1 MALAV
6 FICAFASLALLA
18 APAAAQTPALTVSLF
33 AKSNTCNAGASPR
46 SIATGSLVVAPGC
59 TAYGAS
65 SSRALALIAGASPPQ
80 YTYSIFL
87 TSSSCAGFPDIGFA
101 NVPADGTTCVVNTVG
116 IAAIPAGSASVLI
129 VVVPSTVFATV
140 VYPFSPTCNDA
151 TVYEASTSP
160 VGCDPGPGGTG
171 GTESS
176 SLVPAAASAPPSF
189 DLRSFSTGTCS
200 GAVDFAFYSVPAD
213 GSTCV
218 TNAVGGAILPPGTAS
233 LRLFAIP
240 SDSFIVSSFT
250 TPDCSGT
257 AVDEP
262 ASIGCEVDTAGNS
275 AAEFAPVANTNKY
288 KFSIYDAVECATTTP
303 LVVFSPVAADGTC
316 VKAAGFDLS
325 VRLVVVTP
333 TPSPLTPSPTPSGT
347 QTDSNTPS
355 TSPTS
360 EPSFSRTA
368 SASASPTA
376 STTPSGTPSRSSSL
390 TGSSTAAPQPAQ
402 PPGPPPALFATV
414 VHFGSLTCSDAVVR
428 NVSIDPLGCT
438 ASTTDSQTSSSIVAS
453 TTDTAAFDVNAY
465 FTSAQC
471 QGAPDFS
478 LQSMRADGSSCRAL
492 VFGDSAASVSLFTI
506 LSVSYDIISFQSAD
520 CTGPSAVQP
529 ARLGCVFDER
539 SRVAYSVFPVPRSS
553 PLNFTVTSAASCGA
567 LEPVLAFPGLPADGT
582 RCVKAPNVDVSIR
595 LAIGGTPP
603 QQRGPAV
610 SPVGVAFLVL
620 GVGAVVGGG
629 SYALWRFRGKKGAA
643 LTSVSVANP
652 AAAAA
657 AAIEV
662 VAHQAS
668 PPIKRVGK

>member
-1 MALAV
+1 MARALL
-6 FICAFASLALLA
+6 ICAHAFASLALLA
-18 APAAAQTPALTVSLF
+18 APAAATPALTVSLF

-65 SSRALALIAGASPPQ
+65 SSRSLALIAGSSPPQ
-80 YTYSIFL
+80 YTFSTFL
-87 TSSSCAGFPDIGFA
+87 TSSSCAGFPDIGFT
-101 NVPADGTTCVVNTVG
+101 NVPADGTTCVVNNVG

-129 VVVPSTVFATV
+129 VVVPSTIFATV

-160 VGCDPGPGGTG
+160 IGCDPGPGGTG

-176 SLVPAAASAPPSF
+176 SLVPAAASAPASF

-218 TNAVGGAILPPGTAS
+218 TNAVGGATLPPGTAS

-250 TPDCSGT
+250 TPDCSG
-257 AVDEP
+257 AAEEEP
-262 ASIGCEVDTAGNS
+262 ASIGCAVDTVGNS

-288 KFSIYDAVECATTTP
+288 KFVIYDAVECATTAP

-333 TPSPLTPSPTPSGT
+333 TPTPLTPSPTPTQT

-360 EPSFSRTA
+360 EPSFSTTR
-368 SASASPTA
+368 SASSSPTA
-376 STTPSGTPSRSSSL
+376 STTPSGTPSRSRSL
-390 TGSSTAAPQPAQ
+390 SSTGAPAPQPAQ

-414 VHFGSLTCSDAVVR
+414 VHFGSLTCSDAVAR

-492 VFGDSAASVSLFTI
+492 VFGDNTASLRLFAI
-506 LSVSYDIISFQSAD
+506 LSISYDITSFQSAD

-529 ARLGCVFDER
+529 TLLGCVFDER
-539 SRVAYSVFPVPRSS
+539 SRVAYNVYPVPGSS
-553 PLNFTVTSAASCGA
+553 LNFTVSSAASCGA

-582 RCVKAPNVDVSIR
+582 TCVKAPNLDVSIR
-595 LAIGGTPP
+595 LAIGGAPP

-610 SPVGVAFLVL
+610 SPVGVAFVVL

-643 LTSVSVANP
+643 LTSVAVANP

-662 VAHQAS
+662 VAHQAT